1 MFEVDVAASAET
13 LLGELERR
21 GLVVKLETFDK
32 TRHGPHWH
40 FGFDKQPGVLEVTD
54 LGDRCVVRVASNRDG
69 GWATALAEELA
80 RDVGR

>member
-1 MFEVDVAASAET
+1 MFEVDVSASAET
-13 LLGELERR
+13 VVGELRRR

-32 TRHGPHWH
+32 TRRGSHWH
-40 FGFDKQPGVLEVTD
+40 FGFKKKPGVLEVTD

-80 RDVGR
+80 RDVSR